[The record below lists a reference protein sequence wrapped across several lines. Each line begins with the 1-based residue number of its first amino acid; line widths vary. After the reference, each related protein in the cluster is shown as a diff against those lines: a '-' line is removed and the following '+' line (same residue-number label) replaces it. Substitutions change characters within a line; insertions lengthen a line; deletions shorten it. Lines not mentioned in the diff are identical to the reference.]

1 MDDRFDR
8 LKQILGDELGIDKD
22 EITEEKSLKDDFGAD
37 SMDMFQIFVGMEVE
51 YDIELDS
58 DETEHVKTVGDLIQ
72 IVRDYT

>member
-1 MDDRFDR
+1 
-8 LKQILGDELGIDKD
+8 
-22 EITEEKSLKDDFGAD
+22 
-37 SMDMFQIFVGMEVE
+37 MDMFQIFVGMEVE